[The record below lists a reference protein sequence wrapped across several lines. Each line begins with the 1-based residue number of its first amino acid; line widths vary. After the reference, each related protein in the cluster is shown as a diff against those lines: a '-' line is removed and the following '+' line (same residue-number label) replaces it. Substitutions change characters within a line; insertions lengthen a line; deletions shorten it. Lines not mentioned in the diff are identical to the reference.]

1 MWPVAI
7 RYILIGL
14 DLLLLLSPLT
24 LSDLTDPSVL
34 SGYTVNCCKFALRKG
49 SVSHAQTSASDL
61 SLLMFLRNHIV
72 VCWFFLKKHLTLLE
86 VLVGVQ

>member
-34 SGYTVNCCKFALRKG
+34 PGYTVNCCKFALCKG
-49 SVSHAQTSASDL
+49 FVSHAQTSASDL

-72 VCWFFLKKHLTLLE
+72 VCWGFFLKKHLTL
-86 VLVGVQ
+86 